1 MVQWENTDRN
11 DTVKHVWTRHM
22 IHMDLEPAAIKRHH
36 VVICTGNE
44 VSLTIDSPVW
54 GTIYERYIFRVFFSR
69 RHEKYRW

>member
-1 MVQWENTDRN
+1 
-11 DTVKHVWTRHM
+11 M
-22 IHMDLEPAAIKRHH
+22 IHTDLEPAAIKRHH

-69 RHEKYRW
+69 RHEKYHCVPIDIFILVFYNKNVPRST